1 MYRDNYTCPPVPLP
15 LLVPVLLTALLLAL
29 GGPLLI
35 LSPALLLV
43 TALVLV
49 PLLLASLPSKKLPR
63 RYGFLLRLAGLLRQV
78 TGRLGV
84 HLLQAARLRV
94 TVAADAFGSAFR
106 RPASG

>member
-1 MYRDNYTCPPVPLP
+1 MSNRLVFPPFGFAA
-15 LLVPVLLTALLLAL
+15 LLVVTLEGRRLSTCRAGHRGRRRFFGIVRGLRIR
-29 GGPLLI
+29 GGP
-35 LSPALLLV
+35 S
-43 TALVLV
+43 
-49 PLLLASLPSKKLPR
+49 
-63 RYGFLLRLAGLLRQV
+63 FLLRLAGLLRQV